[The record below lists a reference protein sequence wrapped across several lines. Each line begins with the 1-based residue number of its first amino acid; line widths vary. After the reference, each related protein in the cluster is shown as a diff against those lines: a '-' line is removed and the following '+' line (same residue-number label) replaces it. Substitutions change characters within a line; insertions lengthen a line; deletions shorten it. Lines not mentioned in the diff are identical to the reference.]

1 MAKFYYPIEIVEMRE
16 QGLAS
21 PVSATYG
28 RVRNNNTRNHQGW
41 DLHAPVGTHCYAIA
55 AGVVEWIKNSG
66 SYGQQLGIRFFKDG
80 SAETSAVMSKPTYL
94 AFYAHLQPG
103 SIRVKEGQAVLAGD
117 CIAKTGTSGNASP
130 NSPHLHFEI
139 RTRLEKSIGIGLQGR
154 IDPGEILGYEV
165 YASREVAIGTN
176 HNGLQSFPRRGK
188 ATPVR

>member
-80 SAETSAVMSKPTYL
+80 SAETSAVFQPTARIKGAAL
-94 AFYAHLQPG
+94 SCADQ
-103 SIRVKEGQAVLAGD
+103 
-117 CIAKTGTSGNASP
+117 
-130 NSPHLHFEI
+130 NS
-139 RTRLEKSIGIGLQGR
+139 
-154 IDPGEILGYEV
+154 
-165 YASREVAIGTN
+165 VACSSSAYWN
-176 HNGLQSFPRRGK
+176 SFTKLR
-188 ATPVR
+188 